1 MSLDLQAV
9 RAQFP
14 ALHQQVH
21 GKPLVYLDNA
31 ASSQVCLASIEA
43 VRAFE
48 EQDKSNVHRGV
59 HTLAQRATSAMEAG
73 REQVA
78 AFLGARSEREIVFTR
93 GTTEAINLVAGTL
106 GQSLSEGD
114 EVLITHMEHHSN
126 IVPWQLLAR
135 QRGIVL
141 KVAPIDDRG
150 VLDLQALISMIGP
163 RTRLVSVVHTSNTLG
178 TRNPVA
184 EIVRAAH
191 DAGVPV
197 LLDGAQAAPHEA
209 IDVQEIGCD
218 FYAFSGHKVC
228 GPTGIGVLYGRAE
241 VLADLPPW
249 QGGGDMID
257 RVSFEGTTFA
267 EPPARFEAGTPNIS
281 GIIGLGAACEYL
293 RSVGF
298 DAIGAWE
305 RELLDAATQVL
316 GEVPGLRVIGT
327 APDKAAV
334 CSFVMEGAPV
344 ADIGTLLDMQGVAVR
359 VGHHCTEPLLHRL
372 GVPATARASFA
383 FYNTLDEVEALARG
397 LHKVRKILG

>member
-1 MSLDLQAV
+1 
-9 RAQFP
+9 
-14 ALHQQVH
+14 
-21 GKPLVYLDNA
+21 
-31 ASSQVCLASIEA
+31 
-43 VRAFE
+43 
-48 EQDKSNVHRGV
+48 
-59 HTLAQRATSAMEAG
+59 
-73 REQVA
+73 
-78 AFLGARSEREIVFTR
+78 
-93 GTTEAINLVAGTL
+93 
-106 GQSLSEGD
+106 
-114 EVLITHMEHHSN
+114 
-126 IVPWQLLAR
+126 
-135 QRGIVL
+135 
-141 KVAPIDDRG
+141 
-150 VLDLQALISMIGP
+150 
-163 RTRLVSVVHTSNTLG
+163 
-178 TRNPVA
+178 
-184 EIVRAAH
+184 
-191 DAGVPV
+191 
-197 LLDGAQAAPHEA
+197 
-209 IDVQEIGCD
+209 
-218 FYAFSGHKVC
+218 
-228 GPTGIGVLYGRAE
+228 
-241 VLADLPPW
+241 
-249 QGGGDMID
+249 MID